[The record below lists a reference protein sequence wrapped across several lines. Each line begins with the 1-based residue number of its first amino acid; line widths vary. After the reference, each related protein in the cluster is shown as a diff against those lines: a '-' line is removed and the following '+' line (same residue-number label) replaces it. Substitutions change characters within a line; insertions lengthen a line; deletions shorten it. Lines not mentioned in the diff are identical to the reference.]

1 MGEYG
6 IRVNAVALGYV
17 DTPMIQNAAAQGAFD
32 VQQRIEGHALR
43 RFARPDEIA
52 EVIEFLLSDR
62 ASFITGEVMR
72 VDGGFSIVK

>member
-1 MGEYG
+1 M
-6 IRVNAVALGYV
+6 IR
-17 DTPMIQNAAAQGAFD
+17 NAAAQGALD